1 MIKSKKHSYGGDS
14 TWYPCISKMDGA
26 SRRRAIKNLK
36 TITASIAAATKRAQ
50 NMFRIPKYP
59 IFNIFLHLK
68 IQQYILG
75 DVTNYVLCVTGNK
88 CSAKKKKKSGGG
100 GLLGQIHLEYASCY
114 KIFRNSQYILRYYVL
129 QDGLQ
134 SPLFTPEY

>member
-1 MIKSKKHSYGGDS
+1 MSQIMFSVSLV
-14 TWYPCISKMDGA
+14 IS
-26 SRRRAIKNLK
+26 
-36 TITASIAAATKRAQ
+36 
-50 NMFRIPKYP
+50 
-59 IFNIFLHLK
+59 
-68 IQQYILG
+68 
-75 DVTNYVLCVTGNK
+75 VLQ
-88 CSAKKKKKSGGG
+88 KKKKKSGGG